1 MKLKKIMSALL
12 SGIMLLTSSG
22 FISAG
27 AAQTA
32 EKQQEDYAAYLFAYF
47 RDNREEALCYGVS
60 RDGYAFRTLNDGEPV
75 FNSTLGTQHLR
86 DPYIFRG
93 EDNYFYIVVTDMNS
107 ATGWASQ
114 STIAIYKTKDLIN
127 IDNSILI
134 DLMIVTERGRLR
146 LSGVQNMIMEKV
158 KIRERI

>member
-1 MKLKKIMSALL
+1 M
-12 SGIMLLTSSG
+12 
-22 FISAG
+22 
-27 AAQTA
+27 
-32 EKQQEDYAAYLFAYF
+32 
-47 RDNREEALCYGVS
+47 
-60 RDGYAFRTLNDGEPV
+60 

-134 DLMIVTERGRLR
+134 DYKDFEG
-146 LSGVQNMIMEKV
+146 
-158 KIRERI
+158 